1 MAMASRGEVPSECG
15 CACMAGKSES
25 VAEKWDLVPTI
36 AGPWMHRWP
45 LVHHNAHTEL
55 FKHEGGDET
64 TWHKA

>member
-1 MAMASRGEVPSECG
+1 MCVDV
-15 CACMAGKSES
+15 AGKSEA